1 MAIPVPTNAVLTAP
15 SWLWGGNPAGF
26 FAAANLGATAEG
38 DVWRV
43 TTAEHVQRAKP
54 NLVRALEL
62 AGPAVGQDQFAA
74 LRVLES
80 ESMEIEHQA
89 GAEDVEAQ
97 RARLIALAEHG
108 SRVGDPTAAFA
119 LFQLEV
125 LTASRTEAPARVKW
139 VYESVRQ
146 ITALE
151 HPGKVTFPNAGV
163 EVIIQ
168 NPALFHRVKI
178 PTLLL
183 RLTQDAQ
190 LRDGDRRQLQQA
202 TARGEEVFASS
213 SSLHDG
219 IRLFDA
225 YLGPLLGALAPWV
238 WAFSAF
244 RMSGVYVF
252 TLGQTLA
259 GTTGYASELLQL
271 LPNQGPLR
279 SEPPPIL
286 SPRASSRAVQWWSRR
301 LNTLFGVLTDPAVF
315 VDQAGDYQPVK
326 HLQAMLTVEQL
337 FRRVAAIQTTYRDNN
352 VRRVLLFTVLDTIA
366 DGITTSRTI
375 DQLCS
380 LPFATKTLARLRS
393 EMSPEVAQ
401 VLLPAAERAVS
412 ALAEVEEGFFLRR
425 QMATQDVELIYSD
438 GRTVHMAP
446 AEAATAYIKVLR
458 NATHGHGSNQPAQK
472 ELTNALLAHHSGN
485 LPPDLAQLGYLYLLD
500 LLSNPEQMRRN
511 LYNGG
516 KD

>member
-1 MAIPVPTNAVLTAP
+1 M
-15 SWLWGGNPAGF
+15 
-26 FAAANLGATAEG
+26 
-38 DVWRV
+38 
-43 TTAEHVQRAKP
+43 TTAENAQRAKP

-62 AGPAVGQDQFAA
+62 AGPAVGQDRFAA
-74 LRVLES
+74 LKALES
-80 ESMEIEHQA
+80 ESMEIEHKA
-89 GAEDVEAQ
+89 GTEDVEAE
-97 RARLIALAEHG
+97 RARLTARAEHG

-125 LTASRTEAPARVKW
+125 LTASRAEAPAQVKW
-139 VYESVRQ
+139 VYESIRQ
-146 ITALE
+146 ITALK
-151 HPGKVTFPNAGV
+151 HPGKAVFPNAGV
-163 EVIIQ
+163 EVIIR

-178 PTLLL
+178 ATLLL
-183 RLTQDAQ
+183 RLAQDAQ
-190 LRDGDRRQLQQA
+190 LRSGDLRHTQQA

-219 IRLFDA
+219 IPLFDA
-225 YLGPLLGALAPWV
+225 YLGPMLGALAPWV
-238 WAFSAF
+238 WAFSTF
-244 RMSGVYVF
+244 RTSGVYVY
-252 TLGQTLA
+252 TLGQALA
-259 GTTGYASELLQL
+259 GTTGSASELLQL
-271 LPNQGPLR
+271 LPHQGPLR
-279 SEPPPIL
+279 SGPPPIL
-286 SPRASSRAVQWWSRR
+286 SPRASSRAVQWWSRG
-301 LNTLFGVLTDPAVF
+301 LNALFGVLTDPAVF
-315 VDQAGDYQPVK
+315 VNQAGDYQPVK

-352 VRRVLLFTVLDTIA
+352 ARRVLLFTVLDTIA

-380 LPFATKTLARLRS
+380 LPFATQTLTKLRS
-393 EMSPEVAQ
+393 KMSADVAQ

-425 QMATQDVELIYSD
+425 QMATQDVELIYAD
-438 GRTVHMAP
+438 GSTVHMAP

-458 NATHGHGSNQPAQK
+458 NATHGHGSNHPAQK

-485 LPPDLAQLGYLYLLD
+485 LSPDLAQLGYLYLLD
-500 LLSNPEQMRRN
+500 LLSNPQQMRRN